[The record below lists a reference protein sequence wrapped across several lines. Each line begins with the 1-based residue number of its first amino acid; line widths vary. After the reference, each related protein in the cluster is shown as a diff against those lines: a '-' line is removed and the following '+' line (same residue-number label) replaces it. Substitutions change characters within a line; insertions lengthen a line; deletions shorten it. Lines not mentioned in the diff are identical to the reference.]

1 MNPTCFAFGGKAL
14 DVLYVTTSRYLMT
27 PEQIKAEPLSGGLF
41 ALMVN
46 VKGLNEP
53 KFCG

>member
-1 MNPTCFAFGGKAL
+1 
-14 DVLYVTTSRYLMT
+14 MT
-27 PEQIKAEPLSGGLF
+27 PEQIEAEPLSGGLF
-41 ALMVN
+41 AVKVD

>member
-1 MNPTCFAFGGKAL
+1 M
-14 DVLYVTTSRYLMT
+14 TTARYLMT

-41 ALMVN
+41 AIRVD